1 MKGAC
6 SPNKA
11 LDTVDDMTNAQSGL
25 NTVSIAK
32 KHPATA
38 VETYRHSKTS
48 EGCNQEK
55 IVA

>member
-6 SPNKA
+6 SPNKT

-32 KHPATA
+32 KHLATT

-55 IVA
+55 KVA